1 MTTYKENVGISN
13 KGNKKK
19 KSCQNISFL
28 NFLSFDWIR
37 PLINDLIKG
46 DIQELPNIC
55 RNFDVPYYA
64 SKLEENLRDIEVEDS
79 EFYSEKNSSN
89 EHVLHHCNSNDASE
103 KKVYNVYYHN
113 ILWSILK
120 TFKFRII
127 LIISFY
133 ILETLIVTLG
143 GKFIDYYMRILE
155 GQKIPVY
162 ISFLKDFKVFSG
174 LVVVMIMFFHL
185 FFEALLHFYF
195 HLFTINLKVSLMYF
209 LYKINLCS
217 NNNHLQNP
225 DAFYNT
231 YRKFSSQTEIDEISR
246 DFLSIGK
253 NASSSSS
260 GIKNNN
266 KNIDNNKFVEND
278 YIINFIKST
287 KKMEKDSLNE
297 NRSLPNVNIYN
308 IMFSDVPS
316 VTFFVTSCINLFNV
330 FVKIFMSFYVFHIKI
345 GSNSVGIAIWLSIA
359 LYSAM
364 ILFEFLPS
372 LFKSKYLIYRD
383 KRIDNMHHVLKEFKL
398 IKMFNWES
406 FAFKYINIF
415 RMKEM
420 KYCKIRLYLSNIGV
434 FISSISSDIVEVV
447 IFFIYLK
454 DRLNKKEEIKFTSII
469 MPLYVYK
476 ILISNVANFP
486 NLVNNVMEGIVNIK
500 RLNNYINDHL
510 YYNDIKNYFMYR
522 TRYNEDYNIVVDK
535 TFLQNENITSHDDGT
550 SHNLKHLKNVIKNKL
565 TNMFKYFFFYHKMNY
580 HKNIINKQILS
591 GLLKNVDDNTNK
603 KICFQ
608 EHKSNSTYNYN
619 SSHIH
624 EKKEEYENIHNSSNS
639 TMSNEF
645 KEKKKNNEY
654 IIKLENC
661 SFGLSYDNKCDNDH
675 ILKNINFNLKR
686 NSLAIIIGN
695 VGSGKSAFFHSILGD
710 FNMTHGNLYIENFF
724 KKMPILYVPQNS
736 WLFMGNIRSMI
747 LFGNEYNPLIYKY
760 TILQSELLNDLSTI
774 EHGDMKYINDDHNLS
789 KGQKVRICLARALY
803 EHYIHMHKLCT
814 DYEKKL
820 IQPNE
825 ILDKD
830 LINNKNI
837 SSYNNKKSKLVNYNI
852 PFNENYLQKCLM
864 DDNNFYL
871 YLLDDV
877 FTSLDPSIS
886 KKIFSNL
893 FCKEDNISFKDNC
906 SFIISM
912 NKSTLDNFLIEDI
925 LDNVQYEVNI
935 FEIQDKTLK
944 YRGNISEYMEKNNL
958 NITKESHW
966 GYSNLNTI
974 DYTRIKLFDEVELN
988 HVKHSNKM
996 IYKEAYFVKGNTESV
1011 SFEIDSINKEYI
1023 KKMKK
1028 KNYKKEHMN
1037 KNNKD
1042 NNNNNNNSNKDD
1054 HININMNDNHR
1065 NYNDINLGPNS
1076 TDDSPTVSS
1085 LGNEYTLD
1093 TYTSNNSDK
1102 EEIVKPLYKDTH
1114 EEFNKSSSMPFVKS
1128 SSNMINNPSNFKY
1141 EDNSSSF
1148 KGSISLETY
1157 LWYFQQVGFVLLT
1170 SVVIF
1175 MLISIFT
1182 DEIKFVFL
1190 TMMSIISKNNKE
1202 HSDTILQKQV
1212 RYLEYFVILPI
1223 ISLVT
1228 SGICFSMIIYGNIT
1242 SAIKVHNNILYSIL
1256 NAPLYIFYNNNLGN
1270 IINRFIIDISAF
1282 DYGFLKRIY
1291 KAFFIFF
1298 RCILSS
1304 LLIIYMIRDCIFIFP
1319 FVIILIYFFVFK
1331 RFSRGCKEA
1340 QRLYLSCHTPLC
1352 NIYSNALSGKNII
1365 NIYKKNTYHLDV
1377 YEHYIN
1383 NFRIS
1388 YFFKWLINIWASL
1401 YIKIFILLLTTYII
1415 MHPHLYAS
1423 GIIKLYKEKNYVRI
1437 LSTLGYCISF
1447 SARLGVIIKF
1457 LLCDYT
1463 HIEKEM
1469 CCVQRLEEFAKISNK
1484 ENASM
1489 NKENELNVITTQT
1502 YKEKNENISD
1512 KISAIV
1518 EYKNVSLS
1526 SIINSSQDDESKKKY
1541 GIKFENVYVSYK
1553 KKIPLVNGTYKYI
1566 DEEPSLKNINMYALK
1581 NQKIGIVGK
1590 SGAGKSTILLSILG
1604 LINISQG
1611 KITVEGRDIRTYNRK
1626 GEDSIIGILAQSSFV
1641 FYNWNI
1647 RTFIDPYNNFTDDE
1661 IVHALK
1667 LNGINLGK
1675 NDLYKYMHKQ
1685 DMKSNYKKIIQ
1696 TSKVINQ
1703 SNDNTILLTND
1714 CIRYLSLVRLYLNR
1728 HKYKIILIDEIPIF
1742 NLNNSVHDELN
1753 SFLIG
1758 KAKSFNY
1765 IIRNHF
1771 PNNTV
1776 LIISHH
1782 ANTLS
1787 CCDYI
1792 YVLRKGEITYRCSY
1806 EDVKTQSELSHLLEM
1821 DD

>member
-1 MTTYKENVGISN
+1 
-13 KGNKKK
+13 
-19 KSCQNISFL
+19 
-28 NFLSFDWIR
+28 
-37 PLINDLIKG
+37 
-46 DIQELPNIC
+46 
-55 RNFDVPYYA
+55 
-64 SKLEENLRDIEVEDS
+64 
-79 EFYSEKNSSN
+79 
-89 EHVLHHCNSNDASE
+89 
-103 KKVYNVYYHN
+103 YYHN
-113 ILWSILK
+113 VLWSILK

-127 LIISFY
+127 LIINFY
-133 ILETLIVTLG
+133 ILETLIITMG

-155 GQKIPVY
+155 GQKIPLY
-162 ISFLKDFKVFSG
+162 LSFLKDFKVSSG
-174 LVVVMIMFFHL
+174 LVIVMVMFFHL
-185 FFEALLHFYF
+185 FFEALSYFYF
-195 HLFTINLKVSLMYF
+195 HLFTTNLEASLMYF

-217 NNNHLQNP
+217 NNNYLKNP
-225 DAFYNT
+225 DALYNR
-231 YRKFSSQTEIDEISR
+231 YRKFSSHTEIDEISK
-246 DFLSIGK
+246 DFFSISK
-253 NASSSSS
+253 NVSSSSP

-266 KNIDNNKFVEND
+266 KNIENNKFVEND

-287 KKMEKDSLNE
+287 KKLEKDSLNE
-297 NRSLPNVNIYN
+297 YRNLPNVNIYN

-345 GSNSVGIAIWLSIA
+345 ESHSVGIAIWLSIA

-364 ILFEFLPS
+364 ILFESLPS
-372 LFKSKYLIYRD
+372 LFKSKYLICRD
-383 KRIDNMHHVLKEFKL
+383 KRIDNMHHVLKAFKL

-420 KYCKIRLYLSNIGV
+420 KYCKIRLYLSNVGV
-434 FISSISSDIVEVV
+434 FISAISSDIIEVV
-447 IFFIYLK
+447 IFFLYLR
-454 DRLNKKEEIKFTSII
+454 DRLNNKEEIKFTSII

-486 NLVNNVMEGIVNIK
+486 NLVNNIMEGIVNIK

-510 YYNDIKNYFMYR
+510 FYNDIKNYFMYR
-522 TRYNEDYNIVVDK
+522 TRYNKDYNIVVDN
-535 TFLQNENITSHDDGT
+535 TFLKNENITSHDDGT
-550 SHNLKHLKNVIKNKL
+550 SHNLKHLKKVIKNKL
-565 TNMFKYFFFYHKMNY
+565 TSMFKYFFFYYKINY

-591 GLLKNVDDNTNK
+591 GLFNNINDNKDKN
-603 KICFQ
+603 ICLQ
-608 EHKSNSTYNYN
+608 EYKSNCTYNYN
-619 SSHIH
+619 SSYIH
-624 EKKEEYENIHNSSNS
+624 EKKEEYENIHNSRNS
-639 TMSNEF
+639 TMSNEI
-645 KEKKKNNEY
+645 KEKKNNNEIKEKKNNNELKEKKNNNEIKENKNNNEIKENKNNNEIKENKNNNELKEKKNNNELKEKKNNNEF

-661 SFGLSYDNKCDNDH
+661 SFGLTYDNKCDNDH

-686 NSLAIIIGN
+686 NSLAIIVGN
-695 VGSGKSAFFHSILGD
+695 VGSGKSSFFHSILGD
-710 FNMTHGNLYIENFF
+710 LNMTHGNLYIEKIF

-760 TILQSELLNDLSTI
+760 TILQSELVNDLSTI
-774 EHGDMKYINDDHNLS
+774 EHGDMKYINDDDNLS

-803 EHYIHMHKLCT
+803 EHYIHMHKICT
-814 DYEKKL
+814 DYEKKF
-820 IQPNE
+820 IQLNE
-825 ILDKD
+825 ISNKD

-864 DDNNFYL
+864 DDNNLYL

-886 KKIFSNL
+886 KKIFYNL

-912 NKSTLDNFLIEDI
+912 NKSTLDNFLIENI
-925 LDNVQYEVNI
+925 FDNVQYEVQI

-966 GYSNLNTI
+966 CYSNLNTI
-974 DYTRIKLFDEVELN
+974 DYTRIKLFDEVKLN
-988 HVKHSNKM
+988 HVKHSNKI

-1011 SFEIDSINKEYI
+1011 CFEIDGINKEYI

-1028 KNYKKEHMN
+1028 KNYKKENMN
-1037 KNNKD
+1037 NINED
-1042 NNNNNNNSNKDD
+1042 NNYNSNKDD
-1054 HININMNDNHR
+1054 HMNINMNDNRR
-1065 NYNDINLGPNS
+1065 NNNDINFEHNF
-1076 TDDSPTVSS
+1076 TDDSPIVSS
-1085 LGNEYTLD
+1085 LGYEYTPY
-1093 TYTSNNSDK
+1093 TYTSNHSDK

-1114 EEFNKSSSMPFVKS
+1114 EEFNKSPSMPFVKS
-1128 SSNMINNPSNFKY
+1128 SSNMINNPNNFKY
-1141 EDNSSSF
+1141 EDNSSRF

-1170 SVVIF
+1170 SAVIF

-1190 TMMSIISKNNKE
+1190 TMMSITSKNNEE
-1202 HSDTILQKQV
+1202 HSNIILQKQV

-1223 ISLVT
+1223 ISLIT
-1228 SGICFSMIIYGNIT
+1228 SVICFSMIIYGNIT

-1256 NAPLYIFYNNNLGN
+1256 NVPLYIFYNNNLGN

-1282 DYGFLKRIY
+1282 DYGFLNRIY
-1291 KAFFIFF
+1291 KVFFIFF
-1298 RCILSS
+1298 RCIISS
-1304 LLIIYMIRDCIFIFP
+1304 LLIIYMIRDSIFIFP

-1340 QRLYLSCHTPLC
+1340 QRLYLACHTPLC
-1352 NIYSNALSGKNII
+1352 NIYSNTLSGKNII
-1365 NIYKKNTYHLDV
+1365 NIYKKNTYHLYI

-1383 NFRIS
+1383 KFRIS
-1388 YFFKWLINIWASL
+1388 YFIKCLINIWASL

-1415 MHPHLYAS
+1415 MHPHLYSS
-1423 GIIKLYKEKNYVRI
+1423 GIIKLYKEKNYDRI

-1447 SARLGVIIKF
+1447 SARLGVILKF
-1457 LLCDYT
+1457 MLCDYIY
-1463 HIEKEM
+1463 IEKQM

-1484 ENASM
+1484 QNSYM
-1489 NKENELNVITTQT
+1489 NKENELNVITTQIC
-1502 YKEKNENISD
+1502 KEKNESTSD
-1512 KISAIV
+1512 KISSII
-1518 EYKNVSLS
+1518 EDNNISLS
-1526 SIINSSQDDESKKKY
+1526 SIIKSSQDDESKIIY

-1553 KKIPLVNGTYKYI
+1553 KKIPLVNGTYKYM
-1566 DEEPSLKNINMYALK
+1566 DEEPSLKNINLYALK
-1581 NQKIGIVGK
+1581 NEKIGIVGK
-1590 SGAGKSTILLSILG
+1590 SGAGKSTMLLSILG
-1604 LINISQG
+1604 LIKISQG
-1611 KITVEGRDIRTYNRK
+1611 KITIEGRDIRTYNRK

-1661 IVHALK
+1661 IVNAIK

-1685 DMKSNYKKIIQ
+1685 NMKSNYKKYKKIIQ
-1696 TSKVINQ
+1696 KSKVINQ

-1742 NLNNSVHDELN
+1742 NLNNSAHNELN

-1758 KAKSFNY
+1758 KAKPFNY

-1771 PNNTV
+1771 ANNTV

-1792 YVLRKGEITYRCSY
+1792 YVLRRGEITYRCSY
-1806 EDVKTQSELSHLLEM
+1806 EDVKTQSELSNLLEM

>member
-13 KGNKKK
+13 KGYKKK
-19 KSCQNISFL
+19 QSCRNMSFL
-28 NFLSFDWIR
+28 NFATFDWVR
-37 PLINDLIKG
+37 PLINDLLKG
-46 DIQELPNIC
+46 NVQELPNIC
-55 RNFDVPYYA
+55 GNFNIPYYA
-64 SKLEENLRDIEVEDS
+64 SKLEENLRDIQVKNYEI
-79 EFYSEKNSSN
+79 YNEKKSSD

-103 KKVYNVYYHN
+103 KKVYNVYYNN

-133 ILETLIVTLG
+133 ILETLLVTLG

-155 GQKIPVY
+155 GQKIPFY
-162 ISFLKDFKVFSG
+162 LSFLKDFKVFSG
-174 LVVVMIMFFHL
+174 LVVVMVMFFHL
-185 FFEALLHFYF
+185 FFEALLYFYF
-195 HLFTINLKVSLMYF
+195 HLFTINLEVSLMYF
-209 LYKINLCS
+209 LYKINLYS
-217 NNNHLQNP
+217 NNNHLKNP
-225 DAFYNT
+225 DELYNR
-231 YRKFSSQTEIDEISR
+231 YRKFSSHTEIDEISR
-246 DFLSIGK
+246 DFFSK
-253 NASSSSS
+253 NVSSYSS

-266 KNIDNNKFVEND
+266 KIMDNNNNNFMEND
-278 YIINFIKST
+278 YIINFIKNRN
-287 KKMEKDSLNE
+287 KMENDSLNE
-297 NRSLPNVNIYN
+297 NRNSPNVNIYN

-330 FVKIFMSFYVFHIKI
+330 FIKIFMSFYVFHIKI
-345 GSNSVGIAIWLSIA
+345 GSNSVGISIWMSIA
-359 LYSAM
+359 LYSTM

-372 LFKSKYLIYRD
+372 LYKSKYLIYRD

-415 RMKEM
+415 RIKEM

-434 FISSISSDIVEVV
+434 FISAVSSDIIEVV
-447 IFFIYLK
+447 IFFMYLK

-476 ILISNVANFP
+476 ILISNVVNFP
-486 NLVNNVMEGIVNIK
+486 NLVNNVMEGSVNIK

-510 YYNDIKNYFMYR
+510 FYNDIKNYFMYS
-522 TRYNEDYNIVVDK
+522 TRYNKDYNIVVDS
-535 TFLQNENITSHDDGT
+535 TFLKNENITSHDDST
-550 SHNLKHLKNVIKNKL
+550 SSYNLKHLKKGIKNKL
-565 TNMFKYFFFYHKMNY
+565 TNMFKYFFFYHKLNY

-591 GLLKNVDDNTNK
+591 GSFNNIDDNTDK
-603 KICFQ
+603 KMCFQ

-619 SSHIH
+619 ANYIH

-645 KEKKKNNEY
+645 EAKRNNNEF

-661 SFGLSYDNKCDNDH
+661 SFGLSYDNKCDNDN

-710 FNMTHGNLYIENFF
+710 LSMTHGNMHIENFF

-736 WLFMGNIRSMI
+736 WLYMGNIRSMI

-774 EHGDMKYINDDHNLS
+774 ENGDMKYINDDHSLS

-803 EHYIHMHKLCT
+803 EHYIHMYKLCKN
-814 DYEKKL
+814 YEKRF
-820 IQPNE
+820 IQLNE

-830 LINNKNI
+830 LINNKNFF
-837 SSYNNKKSKLVNYNI
+837 SYNNKKSKLVNYNI
-852 PFNENYLQKCLM
+852 PFNENYLHKCLM
-864 DDNNFYL
+864 DDNNLYL

-886 KKIFSNL
+886 KKIFYNL

-925 LDNVQYEVNI
+925 LDNVQYEVEI

-966 GYSNLNTI
+966 CYSNLNTI

-996 IYKEAYFVKGNTESV
+996 LYKEAYLVKGNTESV

-1023 KKMKK
+1023 KKKRK
-1028 KNYKKEHMN
+1028 KNYKKENMN
-1037 KNNKD
+1037 NNNKD
-1042 NNNNNNNSNKDD
+1042 NI
-1054 HININMNDNHR
+1054 HMNHNHK
-1065 NYNDINLGPNS
+1065 NYNDINLGHNF
-1076 TDDSPTVSS
+1076 TDDSATVSS
-1085 LGNEYTLD
+1085 LGNEYTVD
-1093 TYTSNNSDK
+1093 TNTSNNSDK
-1102 EEIVKPLYKDTH
+1102 EENVKPVYNKDIH
-1114 EEFNKSSSMPFVKS
+1114 EKFNKSSSLPFVKS
-1128 SSNMINNPSNFKY
+1128 SSNMINNPNNIKY
-1141 EDNSSSF
+1141 EDNSSCF

-1170 SVVIF
+1170 FVVIF

-1202 HSDTILQKQV
+1202 QSNIILQKQA

-1223 ISLVT
+1223 ISLIT
-1228 SGICFSMIIYGNIT
+1228 SGICFAMIIYGNIT
-1242 SAIKVHNNILYSIL
+1242 SAIKVHNNILCSIL

-1304 LLIIYMIRDCIFIFP
+1304 LLIIYMLRDCVFIFP

-1331 RFSRGCKEA
+1331 RFSRGCKES
-1340 QRLYLSCHTPLC
+1340 QRLFLACHTPLC

-1365 NIYKKNTYHLDV
+1365 NIYKKNTYLLDI
-1377 YEHYIN
+1377 YEHHII
-1383 NFRIS
+1383 NFRIN
-1388 YFFKWLINIWASL
+1388 YFIKWLINIWASL

-1415 MHPHLYAS
+1415 MHPHLYSS
-1423 GIIKLYKEKNYVRI
+1423 GIIKLYEEKNYDRI

-1469 CCVQRLEEFAKISNK
+1469 CCVQRLEEFAKISNQ
-1484 ENASM
+1484 ENASMNM

-1502 YKEKNENISD
+1502 YKEKNESTSD
-1512 KISAIV
+1512 KIFSII
-1518 EYKNVSLS
+1518 ENKNISLS
-1526 SIINSSQDDESKKKY
+1526 SIINRSQDDESEKKY
-1541 GIKFENVYVSYK
+1541 GIKFENVYISYK

-1581 NQKIGIVGK
+1581 NEKIGIVGK

-1611 KITVEGRDIRTYNRK
+1611 KITIEGRDIRTYNRK
-1626 GEDSIIGILAQSSFV
+1626 GEDSIVGILPQSSFV

-1685 DMKSNYKKIIQ
+1685 DMKLNYKKYKNIIQ

-1742 NLNNSVHDELN
+1742 NLNNSANDELN

-1771 PNNTV
+1771 ANNTV

-1792 YVLRKGEITYRCSY
+1792 YLLRKREITYRCSY